1 MRRASLILIAAACV
15 ALSVG
20 GAAALTIYDI
30 QFSTPPNYD
39 SPYNGQVVSVTGGI
53 VTKVF
58 VGGSTKITMQD
69 PTLGDA
75 WAGIQVVFGNP
86 GQAAGIQRGDRIDLF
101 DVTVGEFRGNTQ
113 LNFGAA
119 STVVIQSSGHVVEPL
134 IVSPADIPSPSN
146 PDLSE
151 PYEFMLLAVENVT
164 VGAMDLGKNEDN
176 YELFNGEGV
185 CWASDYANS
194 DLPPGGIYFVA
205 PPDCFARVVGYLEQ
219 YRRPEQGW
227 DYYQLLPRDAADY
240 IFAPSPAQ
248 AGSWGAVK
256 TLFR

>member
-1 MRRASLILIAAACV
+1 MRRASSICIAV
-15 ALSVG
+15 ALAVLAG
-20 GAAALTIYDI
+20 EGAAALTIYDI

-39 SPYNGQVVSVTGGI
+39 SPYDGQVVSVTGGI

-58 VGGSTKITMQD
+58 VGGSTKITIQD

-75 WAGIQVVFGNP
+75 WAGVQVVFSDP
-86 GQAAGIQRGDRIDLF
+86 GQAAGIVRGDQIDCF
-101 DVTVGEFRGNTQ
+101 DVTVDEYRGNTQ
-113 LNFGAA
+113 LLVGAT

-134 IVSPADIPSPSN
+134 VVSPADIPSPTN

-176 YELFNGEGV
+176 YELFNNEGV

-194 DLPPGGIYFVA
+194 DLPPGSLYYVVPG
-205 PPDCFARVVGYLEQ
+205 DCFARVVGYLEQ
-219 YRRPEQGW
+219 YKRPEQSW

-240 IFAPSPAQ
+240 TYAPSPAQ

-256 TLFR
+256 ALFR